1 MHIKYNYITYTRT
14 LHTNNVR
21 EGGGDARA
29 GEDQIVS
36 RFDFH
41 FQFVCVCCCCCVC
54 VASNDAV
61 CGGDDVTMLLMTK
74 MTIKS
79 AVRSTKEPTGIL
91 CVCLWLFPLSFRR
104 CFSLGIWW
112 WSATC
117 RPDTVLFLEEAITG
131 LVSPPRLLVH
141 TRNAHHVKALGGAGR
156 PLFPSAGNC
165 NHMKWC
171 STHSSTS

>member
-1 MHIKYNYITYTRT
+1 
-14 LHTNNVR
+14 
-21 EGGGDARA
+21 
-29 GEDQIVS
+29 
-36 RFDFH
+36 
-41 FQFVCVCCCCCVC
+41 
-54 VASNDAV
+54 
-61 CGGDDVTMLLMTK
+61 
-74 MTIKS
+74 
-79 AVRSTKEPTGIL
+79 
-91 CVCLWLFPLSFRR
+91 VCLWLFPLSFRR